1 MNLSFLKDRAFLRE
15 VLTIA
20 LPISF
25 QHFIFASL
33 NMIDVFMVGQLGE
46 AAIAAIGLSN
56 QIFFIL
62 ILLLFGTTSGMAIF
76 TAQFWGKSDI
86 ESIRK
91 VLSMSIFITSA
102 IAIIFSL
109 SAIFM
114 PHVLLGFYTEDKEVI
129 ELGSQYLR
137 IVGLSY
143 LPVAIATSYSAVLR
157 SIQLIRI
164 AAIAS
169 ITALLFKTI
178 LGYSLIF
185 GYFGFPALGV
195 RGAAIATV
203 SGWMLELILLFSL
216 IYTQKTPLATSLR
229 NLFTFDFSLLKRVL
243 GTTFPAILNE
253 LIWSLGI
260 TTYYAIYA
268 RIGTDSIA
276 AVNINATV
284 DELAFVVFIGLGNA
298 CAVMVGNRIGAG
310 KPNEAY
316 EIVKRTVILSV
327 ALAWVVGAIVFLS
340 RDLVASLVEL
350 SPSGIHNLRMLM
362 LVAALVLW
370 IRMFNF
376 ITFIGALR
384 AGGDTRF
391 SLYMEIFSIWC
402 IGVPIAALSAFVWHL
417 PVYYVYLLVMVEEL
431 FKVFISAWRIHS
443 RKWIHDLVNM

>member
-1 MNLSFLKDRAFLRE
+1 
-15 VLTIA
+15 
-20 LPISF
+20 
-25 QHFIFASL
+25 
-33 NMIDVFMVGQLGE
+33 
-46 AAIAAIGLSN
+46 
-56 QIFFIL
+56 
-62 ILLLFGTTSGMAIF
+62 
-76 TAQFWGKSDI
+76 
-86 ESIRK
+86 
-91 VLSMSIFITSA
+91 
-102 IAIIFSL
+102 
-109 SAIFM
+109 
-114 PHVLLGFYTEDKEVI
+114 
-129 ELGSQYLR
+129 
-137 IVGLSY
+137 
-143 LPVAIATSYSAVLR
+143 VLR
-157 SIQLIRI
+157 
-164 AAIAS
+164 
-169 ITALLFKTI
+169 
-178 LGYSLIF
+178 
-185 GYFGFPALGV
+185 
-195 RGAAIATV
+195 
-203 SGWMLELILLFSL
+203 
-216 IYTQKTPLATSLR
+216 
-229 NLFTFDFSLLKRVL
+229 
-243 GTTFPAILNE
+243 TTFPAILNE